1 MMNRRNFI
9 KHTATA
15 ATVIG
20 GHPLYADHTNPM
32 VQALM
37 EMMYNTDRVL
47 IIIQQ
52 NGGNDGLNTIFPLDQ
67 YDNLKAARS
76 NMLMPA
82 TSILKLTDKTGI
94 HPAMEGVYNL
104 FKDGKAGVVQS
115 VGYPSFNYS
124 HFRATDIWLTGSD
137 ADEYLDSGWAGR
149 YLNYE
154 YPNYPVGFPNTTMP
168 DPLAIRVGESVGLGL
183 QMMGVNMGISIN
195 SASDPLDLKGSIF
208 KEPATNNY
216 VGKELSYLRE
226 VQRQTDKFGDVIVA
240 AYSKSATKS
249 TKYPANSLANQG
261 VKELILIAQDLTYY
275 GLDIYKKRNLTELV
289 DKLSD
294 IKGIEWIRL
303 HYAYPSG
310 FPMDVLDVMKERENI
325 CNYLDMPLQHISD
338 KMLKSMR
345 RGITREKSIELVK
358 RIRETIPEIALRT
371 TLIAGY
377 PGETEEDYLEMKEWV
392 EQSRFDRLGI
402 FTYSHEENTH
412 AFQLTDDVPDEVKKE
427 RAAGIMD
434 VQQIISRELNEKKVG
449 NTYRVLFDRKEGN
462 FFVGRSEFDSPEVD
476 NEILVDAKEQ
486 YVRIGDFANIRIT
499 AAQEFDLF
507 GEVVN

>member
-1 MMNRRNFI
+1 MKTKTLKKNKVN
-9 KHTATA
+9 
-15 ATVIG
+15 VITLG
-20 GHPLYADHTNPM
+20 CSKNIYDSE
-32 VQALM
+32 VLM
-37 EMMYNTDRVL
+37 G
-47 IIIQQ
+47 Q
-52 NGGNDGLNTIFPLDQ
+52 
-67 YDNLKAARS
+67 LKANKFEVTHESTDDDA
-76 NMLMPA
+76 
-82 TSILKLTDKTGI
+82 SIVIINTCGFIDNAKQESIDTILEFAHAKQAGKIEKLIVTGCLSERYKPELEKEITQVDEFFGTRDLPRLLKSLG
-94 HPAMEGVYNL
+94 
-104 FKDGKAGVVQS
+104 
-115 VGYPSFNYS
+115 
-124 HFRATDIWLTGSD
+124 
-137 ADEYLDSGWAGR
+137 ADYKHEL
-149 YLNYE
+149 
-154 YPNYPVGFPNTTMP
+154 
-168 DPLAIRVGESVGLGL
+168 VGERMLTTPQHYAYLKISEGCDRPCSFCAIPLMRG
-183 QMMGVNMGISIN
+183 NHISIPEEELVTQ
-195 SASDPLDLKGSIF
+195 AKLLAAKGT
-208 KEPATNNY
+208 KE
-216 VGKELSYLRE
+216 
-226 VQRQTDKFGDVIVA
+226 I
-240 AYSKSATKS
+240 
-249 TKYPANSLANQG
+249 
-261 VKELILIAQDLTYY
+261 ILIAQDLTFY
-275 GLDIYKKRNLTELV
+275 GLDIYGKRSLADLL
-289 DKLSD
+289 KRLSD
-294 IKGIEWIRL
+294 VNGIDWIRL